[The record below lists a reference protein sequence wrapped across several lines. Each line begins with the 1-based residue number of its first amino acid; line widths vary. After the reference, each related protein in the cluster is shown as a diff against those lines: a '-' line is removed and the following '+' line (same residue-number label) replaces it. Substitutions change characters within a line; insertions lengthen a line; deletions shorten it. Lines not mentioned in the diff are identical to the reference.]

1 MCKYIDTRINEF
13 ALEYYYKMF
22 SDTNNIEAAKTFL
35 YHSRGK
41 QDFEKLLNQLVVKPD
56 SIGKEWG
63 DEMNFLLNIGI
74 IRQ

>member
-1 MCKYIDTRINEF
+1 MCVKLPFCTDFT
-13 ALEYYYKMF
+13 
-22 SDTNNIEAAKTFL
+22 AKTFL